1 MKIGVTGG
9 IGSGKSL
16 VVNELERLGALVYH
30 ADKKAKELVYL
41 PEVKEQ
47 ILNLL
52 GTKAFE
58 NDMYNIRYVASIVF
72 EDKEKLQE
80 LNAIIHPAVFNDL
93 EWFCHQNLGKT
104 IVYESA
110 LMMETGHTHLF
121 EKVILVTAPLD
132 MRIQRVMSR
141 DHVDRDSVLKRMDK
155 QWPDEKKR
163 EFADIIIE
171 NVDKQE
177 TLMKVRELWN
187 NKFKLDY

>member
-47 ILNLL
+47 IVKLL
-52 GTKAFE
+52 GAQAFE
-58 NDMYNIRYVASIVF
+58 NDVYNTRYVASIVF
-72 EDKEKLQE
+72 EDAEKLQS
-80 LNAIIHPAVFNDL
+80 LNSIIHPAVFRDL
-93 EWFCHQNLGKT
+93 EKFCNQNIGKV

-110 LMMETGHTHLF
+110 LMMETGHSHLF
-121 EKVILVTAPLD
+121 EKVILVTAPLEL
-132 MRIQRVMSR
+132 RIERVMSR
-141 DHVDRDSVLKRMDK
+141 DNVDRISVLNRIDK

-163 EFADIIIE
+163 ELADIVIE
-171 NVDKQE
+171 NIDKEQ
-177 TLMKVRELWN
+177 TLMKVRDLWTN
-187 NKFKLDY
+187 NFNVNK